1 MRLGLVAYSQLG
13 TRRGWGLEADL
24 VVFNFLM
31 PSFDLCTTLGK
42 NLGNF
47 GVVLK
52 ALT

>member
-1 MRLGLVAYSQLG
+1 MRLGLVSYSQLG

-31 PSFDLCTTLGK
+31 LSFDLCTTLGK